1 VQKGSLVVFA
11 QLRKYATVIVKMRS
25 LIVVGIFLIFFL
37 VLSISARLAQAAE
50 KIRISVSGSYN
61 MIFLSAG
68 VAQRKGFFQEEGL
81 DADIVVMRAATSIAA
96 LASGDIDYTM
106 LTGSV
111 IRAAIRGLPVRLVAG
126 LMDSSPHVLL
136 ARAEIKSVKELRG
149 KKVGIGAFGDATHV
163 LGRMIVAHHGVDPD
177 KEVQFLSL
185 GTDSGRFAAL
195 QQGLAEAV
203 VTSPPWDFEGKK
215 MGYAILARAY
225 DYLNYP
231 LSGVGAHVKTIQ
243 QNPGQVRR
251 VVKSLIKASRL
262 IRENREEAVK
272 VLVAWGN
279 VAKEHAY
286 ASYDS
291 TVKVI
296 SADGTI
302 PSDGLNFLIDLAKK
316 DAKITREIPLS
327 EVADFRI
334 LKEAQKELGL

>member
-1 VQKGSLVVFA
+1 MATESRCRSLS
-11 QLRKYATVIVKMRS
+11 QTQRS
-25 LIVVGIFLIFFL
+25 LILAGAFLLFFL
-37 VLSISARLAQAAE
+37 ALSLSGARAQAAE

-68 VAQRKGFFQEEGL
+68 VAQKKGFFQEEGL
-81 DADIVVMRAATSIAA
+81 DADVVVMRAATSIAA
-96 LASGDIDYTM
+96 LSSGDIEYTM

-126 LMDSSPHVLL
+126 LMNSSPHVLL

-163 LGRMIVAHHGVDPD
+163 LARMIVAHHGVDPD
-177 KEVQFLSL
+177 KEVQFLAL
-185 GTDSGRFAAL
+185 GSDAGRFAAL
-195 QQGLAEAV
+195 QQGLAEVV

-215 MGYAILARAY
+215 MGYAMLARAY
-225 DYLNYP
+225 DYLTYP
-231 LSGVGAHVKTIQ
+231 LSGLGANVKTIQ
-243 QNPGQVRR
+243 QNPGQVKR
-251 VVKSLIKASRL
+251 VVKSLIKASRF
-262 IRENREEAVK
+262 IRENREEAVS
-272 VLVAWGN
+272 VLTAWGK
-279 VAKEHAY
+279 VGREHAY

-302 PSDGLNFLIDLAKK
+302 PGDGLKLLIDLAKT
-316 DAKITREIPLS
+316 DAKIAREVPLS

-334 LKEAQKELGL
+334 LKEAQKELGLQ